1 MINSFPHL
9 FDSFYKEAQAVQPKL
24 FEIIRGYHILILYI
38 VLYSMGMQVYFG
50 IWTTRNLGDFLETT
64 EIMGM
69 TKASSFSKMSVLTKD
84 FMIDFMVALELER
97 SLWMRVS
104 LLWNSK
110 FKQLILLTFFIIF
123 KWNKVRLEWSNLVWK
138 KNYVQL
144 EILKLCLFTQY
155 VSHSTSFNLVFLSYL
170 LVPF

>member
-9 FDSFYKEAQAVQPKL
+9 FDCFYKEAQAVQPKL

-97 SLWMRVS
+97 SL
-104 LLWNSK
+104 
-110 FKQLILLTFFIIF
+110 
-123 KWNKVRLEWSNLVWK
+123 
-138 KNYVQL
+138 
-144 EILKLCLFTQY
+144 
-155 VSHSTSFNLVFLSYL
+155 
-170 LVPF
+170 